1 MVTIEYENPVTLLHI
16 RSATAVCHIS
26 VAIGG
31 QHAGMNATS
40 DDNIVVDE
48 FPAMRRSLRVS
59 IVTETYPPEVNG
71 VARTIA
77 CVVEGMRSRNH
88 EIQLIRPKQSK
99 AEQRGEIASDD
110 VLFHEV
116 LMRGLPI
123 PRYPH
128 LRMGLT
134 SKKTLVSLWSR
145 RRPDVVHIATE
156 GPMGW
161 SALQAAVQL
170 KLPVCSDFRTNFHA
184 YSKHYGIGWLHKPIM
199 AYLRKFHNL
208 TQCTMTPDAGLR
220 DELSEY
226 GFKNVLVVSRGVDT
240 RLFNP
245 QRRDLALR
253 QSWGASPDDMVVV
266 HVGRLAP
273 EKNLGTLAMAFEAI
287 RQIQPTARLVL
298 VGDGPSRKEIQ
309 SRCPDAIF
317 AGMRHGEDLA
327 AHYASGDLFLF
338 PSMTETFGNVTPEA
352 MACGM
357 PVLAYDYAAA
367 GQLVVPGV
375 NGDLA
380 PFGNMTEFVRLAG
393 LLAQRREQ
401 LHTMGL
407 AARETTAQVGWDR
420 IINTI
425 EGVYH
430 ELVAGVTTPS
440 VKASS
445 TASPSV
451 QPA

>member
-1 MVTIEYENPVTLLHI
+1 MIATPDNTL
-16 RSATAVCHIS
+16 
-26 VAIGG
+26 
-31 QHAGMNATS
+31 M
-40 DDNIVVDE
+40 VDE
-48 FPAMRRSLRVS
+48 FPAQRRSLRVS

-77 CVVEGMRSRNH
+77 CVVEGLRERNH
-88 EIQLIRPKQSK
+88 EIQLIRPNQSK
-99 AEQRGEIASDD
+99 AEPRGEQASEDM
-110 VLFHEV
+110 LFHEV

-208 TQCTMTPDAGLR
+208 TQCTMTPDEGLR
-220 DELSEY
+220 NELSDY
-226 GFKNVLVVSRGVDT
+226 GFRNVVVVSRGVDT
-240 RLFNP
+240 QLFNP
-245 QRRDLALR
+245 QRRSEALR
-253 QSWGASPDDMVVV
+253 QSWGVQPDDPVVV

-273 EKNLGTLAMAFEAI
+273 EKNLGTLAMAYEAM
-287 RQIQPTARLVL
+287 RKVAPRTRLVL

-309 SRCPDAIF
+309 QRCPEAIF

-327 AHYASGDLFLF
+327 AHYASGDLFVF

-352 MACGM
+352 MACGL

-367 GQLVVPGV
+367 SQMVLPGV
-375 NGDLA
+375 NGELA
-380 PFGNMTEFVRLAG
+380 PFGNMPDFVERAERLAQDVSR
-393 LLAQRREQ
+393 LR
-401 LHTMGL
+401 TMGRQ
-407 AARETTAQVGWDR
+407 ARETATQVSWDR
-420 IINTI
+420 VINSI
-425 EGVYH
+425 EGIYQ
-430 ELVAGVTTPS
+430 ELTSGAPVSQPVRRKHAQP
-440 VKASS
+440 
-445 TASPSV
+445 